1 VGWAVYSNHMRY
13 KLALLGLCV
22 ACLLLGDDE
31 ARQKVQVSKTEK
43 MDFPANGTLRL
54 QNSTGDLTIEGWD
67 QPGVEI
73 TTTKSS
79 KEEYLAGDRDKAT
92 KDLDRVQISAKRNGD
107 ELVITT
113 EYPHHR
119 AFPYVEPLS
128 TVTNFDLEYVIKV
141 PRNAKLIIKHDDG
154 EVHVDDVTGNIQA
167 AARQGLIALRLVTD
181 MPPAIDAKSYTGT
194 VNSDFAGKET
204 LQRLH
209 FGHTFVGG
217 AASARQILH
226 LKIGYG
232 DVVILKAHELKAPPP
247 VT

>member
-1 VGWAVYSNHMRY
+1 MRY
-13 KLALLGLCV
+13 KPAVFGLCV
-22 ACLLLGDDE
+22 ACVLLGDDG
-31 ARQKVQVSKTEK
+31 AKQKVQVTKTEK

-54 QNSTGDLTIEGWD
+54 QNSTGELVIEGRD

-79 KEEYLAGDRDKAT
+79 KEEYLPGDRDKAA
-92 KDLDRVQISAKRNGD
+92 KELDRVHVSTKRNGD

-128 TVTNFDLEYVIKV
+128 VVTNFDLEYHIKV

-154 EVHVDDVTGNIQA
+154 ELHIDDVTGNIQA
-167 AARQGLIALRLVTD
+167 TARQGLIALRLVTD
-181 MPPAIDAKSYTGT
+181 TPPAIDAKSYIGA

-204 LQRLH
+204 RQTLH
-209 FGHTFVGG
+209 FGHTF
-217 AASARQILH
+217 AAGPTSAPQSLH

-232 DVVILKAHELKAPPP
+232 DIVILKAHEPKAPPP

>member
-1 VGWAVYSNHMRY
+1 MRY
-13 KLALLGLCV
+13 KLALLCLCV

-54 QNSTGDLTIEGWD
+54 QNSTGELTIEGWD

-79 KEEYLAGDRDKAT
+79 KEEYLAKDRDKAT
-92 KDLDRVQISAKRNGD
+92 KDLDRVQVSAKRNGE

-113 EYPHHR
+113 VYPHHR
-119 AFPYVEPLS
+119 AFPYVSPLQ

-141 PRNAKLIIKHDDG
+141 PRNAKLIVKHEDG
-154 EVHVDDVTGNIQA
+154 DVHVDDVTGNIQA
-167 AARQGLIALRLVTD
+167 TARQGLIALRLVSE
-181 MPPAIDAKSYTGT
+181 MPPAIDAKSYIGT
-194 VNSDFAGKET
+194 VNSDFAGKEK
-204 LQRLH
+204 LQPLH
-209 FGHTFVGG
+209 FGHKFEEG
-217 AASARQILH
+217 AASAPQTLH
-226 LKIGYG
+226 LRIGYG
-232 DVVILKAHELKAPPP
+232 DIVILKAHEPQRPQP